1 VPHYRISQAAALMGV
16 SPDTMRRWVDAGRVH
31 ATVDDAGHRTVDGAD
46 LARLATEVA
55 GDPDRSRVAGQSAR
69 NHIAGIVT
77 RVTRDE
83 VAALV
88 ELQAGPFR
96 LVSLITRDA
105 ADDLGL
111 EPGMMANA
119 VVKATNVSIEV
130 TPAR

>member
-1 VPHYRISQAAALMGV
+1 MGV
-16 SPDTMRRWVDAGRVH
+16 SPDTMRRWADAGRV
-31 ATVDDAGHRTVDGAD
+31 ATVDDDAGHRTIEGTE
-46 LARLATEVA
+46 LARLAIELA
-55 GDPDRSRVAGQSAR
+55 GDQDRPAAGGQSTR
-69 NHIAGIVT
+69 NHLAGIVT
-77 RVTRDE
+77 RVKRDE

-88 ELQAGPFR
+88 ELQAGPYR

-130 TPAR
+130 TPRR